1 MRPCA
6 PVDLHP
12 QWEGLPTA
20 QPAYGASRGAWA
32 FMLLQGYATNYG
44 RAWAPP
50 RPLKTGF
57 GRPRGGVWLGPNL
70 TT

>member
-1 MRPCA
+1 
-6 PVDLHP
+6 
-12 QWEGLPTA
+12 
-20 QPAYGASRGAWA
+20 
-32 FMLLQGYATNYG
+32 MLLQGYATNYG

-50 RPLKTGF
+50 RPLKAGF